1 LLGDLSCTRASQPP
15 ALSWL
20 GGPSSERPAAPRPPP
35 PRCGAA
41 ARARRH
47 WSGHTLPCTRHSAL
61 GLQRFR
67 PAPPRSPLEG
77 RRAAA
82 AAVCATPLCR
92 PPCWSPRQPGAPPAA
107 AGLQSGDPR
116 RPAVSFLHACAP
128 GPALRTV
135 APAPSTRR
143 RPAPGARCTVSAH
156 LFFRCTG
163 WRGKGAPGSVG
174 REEGELAQVGAQCA
188 ACRQRARCR
197 GSLHRAAARGSL
209 SPACRSQADAA
220 AAPAHPT
227 NHRFLLPSPPCHVQ
241 PHTALQVGALYSW
254 GVVGYSQ
261 PGPRG
266 GGTRRRRRTARFG
279 GLSRRAPP
287 GARALGP
294 RAPGG
299 GGGGRARGRARGW
312 WRVRARGAAARG
324 RRQARAR
331 ARGAPRRGSLDR
343 QGNLEGEGVARQ
355 AGGRRLEGGGYC
367 GIVCCCTMGG
377 AARGRGRGRAGRRA
391 GPVAPAPAS
400 GGVGRAAARPRNPR
414 PAPPAPRRRR
424 GPLQSGRGPP
434 WAGAAACRGAPG
446 RVRARACARGGGGAP
461 GVAPG
466 ALKWVRGAA
475 GARPRGAGGR
485 GRRGPPP

>member
-294 RAPGG
+294 RAAGG
-299 GGGGRARGRARGW
+299 GGGACARAGAR
-312 WRVRARGAAARG
+312 VV
-324 RRQARAR
+324 ARAR
-331 ARGAPRRGSLDR
+331 ARRRGAGAPAGACARARRAAKGLSR
-343 QGNLEGEGVARQ
+343 QTRQ
-355 AGGRRLEGGGYC
+355 F
-367 GIVCCCTMGG
+367 
-377 AARGRGRGRAGRRA
+377 GRGRGGT
-391 GPVAPAPAS
+391 AS
-400 GGVGRAAARPRNPR
+400 RGEAA
-414 PAPPAPRRRR
+414 
-424 GPLQSGRGPP
+424 
-434 WAGAAACRGAPG
+434 
-446 RVRARACARGGGGAP
+446 
-461 GVAPG
+461 
-466 ALKWVRGAA
+466 
-475 GARPRGAGGR
+475 
-485 GRRGPPP
+485 